1 MTGDDR
7 PAEDAESALM
17 AVAGPGAVTLATIWA
32 TVDLERTLVGLGI
45 DVDATGTRVMA
56 DTLLGARV
64 VVVPSGADGSRLAI
78 AEPTTEGRLA
88 AFLARHGEGAAGR
101 YVAVSDDLGQA
112 RTRAGASGIT
122 VTRVEDGPFGSSM
135 LLLIGPVS
143 GPQLILC
150 EPAAVPSTP

>member
-1 MTGDDR
+1 
-7 PAEDAESALM
+7 M
-17 AVAGPGAVTLATIWA
+17 AVAGPGAVALATIWA

-45 DVDATGTRVMA
+45 DVDATSTRVMA

-78 AEPTTEGRLA
+78 AEPATEGRLA

-101 YVAVSDDLGQA
+101 YVVVSDDLGQA
-112 RTRAGASGIT
+112 RTRAGLLGIT
-122 VTRVEDGPFGSSM
+122 VSRVEDGPFGSSM
-135 LLLIGPVS
+135 LVLIGPAS

-150 EPAAVPSTP
+150 ESAAVPSTP